1 MIHYLKSIQLDF
13 SQMLGKVSNN
23 VAPAY
28 KEAYTYAD
36 SDEWHDNY
44 LFTTQSLKTPDLGS
58 YSGIQY
64 SKTCQFPA
72 LLLTPM
78 EEIGF

>member
-28 KEAYTYAD
+28 KEENT
-36 SDEWHDNY
+36 DEWHDNY
-44 LFTTQSLKTPDLGS
+44 LFTTQSLKTPDSGS